1 MNHDEV
7 ERSMSFVDQSP
18 MSVRRAFFYASHNK
32 MTMLECIES
41 REEKNLSILPL
52 FYGKF
57 LLSNLQKGQGL
68 TVANTLRR
76 ILYSEL
82 TAISITSVR
91 IQSNLE
97 SGPMGILK
105 NEGQARLIPDAS
117 QKHLF
122 DSERGFHEFSTLPFL
137 KESLGEVIFNLKSIL
152 FKKSSRTSTNQHLA
166 PQKAFLNLRSP
177 TDEPGSRSGTRSAEA
192 ISYAYPRLPDTQS
205 ISPIKILR
213 AKNLIVPSDL
223 ELVFPEQYIGTLTE
237 YVDYNFSF
245 ECIIEQVYGHG
256 TVQTGMDT
264 STKILIKGS
273 NGMDLREGAELFPK
287 ELISDSDNI
296 LQDPKLFL
304 MNSSVFPVK
313 KVNYTIESDS
323 FEKELVFFEV
333 WTNGSLSPEEA
344 VQNGIQKTLAL
355 FQRFQL

>member
-1 MNHDEV
+1 MR
-7 ERSMSFVDQSP
+7 RSCGN
-18 MSVRRAFFYASHNK
+18 AFFYASHNK
-32 MTMLECIES
+32 MNMLECIES

-82 TAISITSVR
+82 SALNITSVR

-97 SGPMGILK
+97 SGPMGSIK
-105 NEGQARLIPDAS
+105 NQGQARLIPDAS
-117 QKHLF
+117 QNHLF
-122 DSERGFHEFSTLPFL
+122 DSQRGFHEFSTLPFL
-137 KESLGEVIFNLKSIL
+137 KESLGEVLFNLRSIL
-152 FKKSSRTSTNQHLA
+152 FKKSSRTSTNQPLV
-166 PQKAFLNLRSP
+166 PQKAFFNLQSL
-177 TDEPGSRSGTRSAEA
+177 TDEPGSRSRTRSADLL
-192 ISYAYPRLPDTQS
+192 LPDTQS
-205 ISPIKILR
+205 LSPIKILR
-213 AKNLIVPSDL
+213 AKNLRLPSDL
-223 ELVFPEQYIGTLTE
+223 ELVFPEQYIGTLTDS
-237 YVDYNFSF
+237 VDSDFSF
-245 ECIIEQVYGHG
+245 ECIIEEVYGRG

-264 STKILIKGS
+264 STQILIKGS
-273 NGMDLREGAELFPK
+273 NGMDLSEGGEFFPK
-287 ELISDSDNI
+287 ERGSDSDNI
-296 LQDPKLFL
+296 LQDRKLFL

-355 FQRFQL
+355 FQRFQLESF